1 MVKLALKRGE
11 VDEYSIEKLV
21 KFKRKYPELTF
32 TNYLI
37 LSNYGIS
44 DTQIIGIYGVGRNSF
59 YFFKSNH
66 KKVLKEV
73 RNWA

>member
-1 MVKLALKRGE
+1 MAKLALKRGE
-11 VDEYSIEKLV
+11 VDEYSDAKIA

-44 DTQIIGIYGVGRNSF
+44 DTQIIDMYGIGRTAVW
-59 YFFKSNH
+59 FFKSNH
-66 KKVLKEV
+66 KRVLKEV